1 MIPIAECNALAN
13 LIKDVVKKFA
23 DLALKRTTP
32 IQKYT
37 F

>member
-1 MIPIAECNALAN
+1 MPFAEYNALAN
-13 LIKDVVKKFA
+13 LKKIVVKKFA
-23 DLALKRTTP
+23 DLALKRTAP

>member
-1 MIPIAECNALAN
+1 MPFAEYNALAN
-13 LIKDVVKKFA
+13 LKKIVVKKFA